1 MASIS
6 SIGIPREIK
15 RDEKRVALTPDGV
28 RELVS
33 VGLEV
38 RVEHGAGAGADR
50 RVARHDD
57 PARR

>member
-33 VGLEV
+33 VGL
-38 RVEHGAGAGADR
+38 
-50 RVARHDD
+50 
-57 PARR
+57 